1 MDEIVALILGIIQGL
16 TEFLPV
22 SSSGHIELGKKILG
36 SNLISSEN
44 ILFTV
49 VVHFGTALSTIVVFK
64 KDIYQ
69 LLKKAFRPSINKEN
83 KFILNIFISMI
94 PAVIVGLYFEEEL
107 ELLFNGNILLVG
119 SMLIITGILLLTTR
133 KAKENKKEMRYID
146 SVIIGI
152 SQAFAILP
160 GISRSGATISTS
172 LILGINKQDAAKF
185 SFLMVIPLI
194 IGKIF
199 KDVFFN
205 KDISYDNMDLNVFII
220 GFFSSFITGI
230 LACKWMMKLV
240 KGNKLNY
247 FAYYCF
253 FVGTLAIISTRF
265 EGNVIIEKPQDI
277 INHESELLKT

>member
-1 MDEIVALILGIIQGL
+1 
-16 TEFLPV
+16 
-22 SSSGHIELGKKILG
+22 
-36 SNLISSEN
+36 
-44 ILFTV
+44 
-49 VVHFGTALSTIVVFK
+49 
-64 KDIYQ
+64 
-69 LLKKAFRPSINKEN
+69 
-83 KFILNIFISMI
+83 
-94 PAVIVGLYFEEEL
+94 
-107 ELLFNGNILLVG
+107 
-119 SMLIITGILLLTTR
+119 
-133 KAKENKKEMRYID
+133 
-146 SVIIGI
+146 
-152 SQAFAILP
+152 
-160 GISRSGATISTS
+160 
-172 LILGINKQDAAKF
+172 
-185 SFLMVIPLI
+185 MVIPLI